1 MNRQIATAAIK
12 AAVEEA
18 EKVNCKMNITVV
30 DAGGHLVAFVRMD
43 DAWLGSVDISQK
55 KAKTAAFFNLP
66 SGTLGKMS
74 QPGGSLYGIEHSN
87 EGLITFA
94 GGLPIQNAAGK
105 MIGAIGVSGDTV
117 ENDEKVAEA
126 GKRADK

>member
-12 AAVEEA
+12 AALEEA
-18 EKVNCKMNITVV
+18 ETVNCKMNIAVV

-43 DAWLGSVDISQK
+43 DAWLGSVDISLK
-55 KAKTAAFFNLP
+55 KAKTATYFNLP

-87 EGLITFA
+87 QGLITFA

-126 GKRADK
+126 GKRAAK

>member
-12 AAVEEA
+12 AALEEA
-18 EKVNCKMNITVV
+18 EKMNCKMNIAVV

-43 DAWLGSVDISQK
+43 DACLGSIDISQK
-55 KAKTAAFFNLP
+55 KAKTAVLFTIP
-66 SGTLGKMS
+66 SGTMGKMS
-74 QPGGSLYGIEHSN
+74 QPGGPAYGVEHSN
-87 EGLITFA
+87 QGLITFA

-126 GKRADK
+126 GKRAAK